1 MAVMRNFSLLGCLVL
16 FGLGVADLLVI
27 NLVLTPRY
35 LAEASTP
42 SRPETPKPAPAPA
55 PESPKPETPKPETP
69 KPAPAPAPAPDTR
82 PPDTRPSQLALAP
95 LIIQFRPGSSHLAKS
110 QAKVLR
116 KAARKLI
123 GQPALT
129 ASLEGHADESGSE
142 SRNMALS
149 LERANRVAKYLL
161 QNRIAASR
169 VTVRGHGASK
179 PQVSGKTAKDLA
191 KNRRVEIF
199 LR

>member
-1 MAVMRNFSLLGCLVL
+1 M
-16 FGLGVADLLVI
+16 
-27 NLVLTPRY
+27 
-35 LAEASTP
+35 
-42 SRPETPKPAPAPA
+42 
-55 PESPKPETPKPETP
+55 
-69 KPAPAPAPAPDTR
+69 
-82 PPDTRPSQLALAP
+82 
-95 LIIQFRPGSSHLAKS
+95 
-110 QAKVLR
+110 LR